1 MTKPFTRRATLKAID
16 AAIVNAIRSGL
27 YTSCEIE
34 AMHTV
39 AEAAHGCKLHISG
52 CAVYELRETYTLV
65 AVMPKED
72 K

>member
-27 YTSCEIE
+27 YTSCELE
-34 AMHTV
+34 AMHTM

-52 CAVYELRETYTLV
+52 CGVYELRETYTLV
-65 AVMPKED
+65 AGMPKED